1 MSRVN
6 LQNKQ
11 IEKER
16 EDILKEINEL
26 KKNEVIKRFYELQ
39 NKNIKLANEQITLYK
54 KLKVKEY
61 DSCNH
66 IWVNTLHDYDS
77 CEGRS
82 DDYYG
87 CIKCGL
93 DQRVFEISSRLGSI
107 DFLTLEQQTMYE
119 YMYGRYVIYKG
130 INTYIECDLD
140 LARNFYAKLKEEN
153 KNINDEQVIDLLKNN
168 LKLVKKK

>member
-1 MSRVN
+1 MAS
-6 LQNKQ
+6 LKKQYKQ

-39 NKNIKLANEQITLYK
+39 NKNIKLANEQIILYK

-66 IWVNTLHDYDS
+66 IWVNTLHDYFS
-77 CEGRS
+77 YEGRS

-93 DQRVFEISSRLGSI
+93 DQRVFEIVSRLGSI
-107 DFLTLEQQTMYE
+107 DYLTLEQQIMYD
-119 YMYGRYVIYKG
+119 YMYGHYVTYKG
-130 INTYIECDLD
+130 INTHLECDLD
-140 LARNFYAKLKEEN
+140 LARNFYTKLKEEN
-153 KNINDEQVIDLLKNN
+153 KDIDDEQVVDLIKNN
-168 LKLVKKK
+168 LKLVKKR